1 MIKLFDD
8 ALRLIFFPVR
18 WANAVTTWIQ
28 NVCSPDDSLKIMNTC
43 SPKEGDSLKLTVNM
57 QRIYEG
63 VKTYFEDFWIT
74 PDKLGEAL
82 DESCDKKTIIREG
95 GRYKLAGDVAVTAEN
110 TYDDQTGTAAEK
122 LARAQA
128 LAETAPEPDKFVDE
142 VVTSTNTAKK
152 IADNLIALIGT
163 SEFAA
168 RADHRHKLTTE
179 QGTAAFRPAPTQ
191 EVPSPTKTSTMP
203 DDTGDSDFP
212 SGAKYQLKTDTWVPN
227 DADGFSKLEIS
238 RIEHDEDNGI
248 HYLYYR
254 EVKYAKNGNPI
265 SVSAELGAVTLMA

>member
-28 NVCSPDDSLKIMNTC
+28 NVCSPDDSLKILNTC
-43 SPKEGDSLKLTVNM
+43 SPKEGDSLKLRVNM

-63 VKTYFEDFWIT
+63 VMNYFADFWIT

-82 DESCDKKTIIREG
+82 DESCDRKTIIREG
-95 GRYKLAGDVAVTAEN
+95 GRYKLAEDVALAAEN
-110 TYDDQTGTAAEK
+110 TYDDQSGTAAEI

-128 LAETAPEPDKFVDE
+128 LAETAPEPDKFVNE
-142 VVTSTNTAKK
+142 VVASGNTAKQ

-163 SEFAA
+163 SKFAA
-168 RADHRHKLTTE
+168 RADHR
-179 QGTAAFRPAPTQ
+179 P
-191 EVPSPTKTSTMP
+191 
-203 DDTGDSDFP
+203 
-212 SGAKYQLKTDTWVPN
+212 
-227 DADGFSKLEIS
+227 DGFSKLEIS
-238 RIEHDEDNGI
+238 RIEYDEDNGI

-265 SVSAELGAVTLMA
+265 AVSAELGAVTLMA

>member
-43 SPKEGDSLKLTVNM
+43 SPKEGDSLKLWVNM

-63 VKTYFEDFWIT
+63 VMTYFADFWIT

-82 DESCDKKTIIREG
+82 DESCDRKTIIREG
-95 GRYKLAGDVAVTAEN
+95 GRYKLAEDVALAAEN
-110 TYDDQTGTAAEK
+110 TYDDQSGTAEEI
-122 LARAQA
+122 LERAQA
-128 LAETAPEPDKFVDE
+128 LAETAPEPDKFVNE
-142 VVTSTNTAKK
+142 VVATGNTEKQ

-163 SEFAA
+163 SKFAA

-191 EVPSPTKTSTMP
+191 EVPSPTQTSTMP
-203 DDTGDSDFP
+203 DDTGDPDFP

-227 DADGFSKLEIS
+227 DTDGFSKLEIS
-238 RIEHDEDNGI
+238 RIEHDEDNGV

-265 SVSAELGAVTLMA
+265 AVSAELGAVTIMA

>member
-1 MIKLFDD
+1 MIKLFDE

-18 WANAVTTWIQ
+18 WGNAVTTWIQ
-28 NVCSPDDSLKIMNTC
+28 NICSPDDSLKIMNTC
-43 SPKEGDSLKLTVNM
+43 SPKEGDSLKLLVNM

-63 VKTYFEDFWIT
+63 VMTYFADFWIT
-74 PDKLGEAL
+74 PDKLCEAL
-82 DESCDKKTIIREG
+82 DESCDRKTIIREG
-95 GRYKLAGDVAVTAEN
+95 GRFKLGIDVSEVAEN
-110 TYDDQTGTAAEK
+110 TYDNQSGTAEEI
-122 LARAQA
+122 LARAQT
-128 LAETAPEPDKFVDE
+128 LAETAPEPDKFVNEE
-142 VVTSTNTAKK
+142 VSSGNTAEK
-152 IADNLIALIGT
+152 IADNLITLIGT

-191 EVPSPTKTSTMP
+191 EVPSPTQSSIMP
-203 DDTGDSDFP
+203 NDTGDPNFP

-227 DADGFSKLEIS
+227 DTDGFSKLEIS
-238 RIEHDEDNGI
+238 RIEYDEDNGM

-265 SVSAELGAVTLMA
+265 AVSAELGAVKIMA